1 MPENALDNPVQ
12 FLKGIG
18 PKRAQ
23 LLSRLGIAT
32 LGDLLHHLPRAWE
45 NRRPTPFEQGPEDGS
60 FPGAVTGPVVVR
72 GRVMKAGE
80 IRAGMHLLLFIATL
94 KPHDSPEY
102 IEALWFKRR
111 SRTYDV
117 FAGIKKDMVPGADVW
132 IVGRA
137 EPGLLRSRKIR
148 VEEYYLFSDPK
159 ASLHVDRITPLY
171 PLTEGLTQRR
181 MREAMA
187 GALNAGASQLREVLP
202 LSLLQKRRL
211 LALPQALP
219 AAHFP
224 RSDPE
229 LEEARRR
236 LAYEELL
243 LLELAWTFKRRQT
256 KALLKAYGYEIKR
269 TLLTPLKARLGFEFT
284 PAQKRVINEIFE
296 DMRGPNPMTRLLQ
309 GDVGSGKTVVAL
321 AALLLAVE
329 NGYQGA
335 FMAPTEILAEQHLW
349 TFNQFLKGLPVRME
363 LLSSRIAA
371 KERKQALE
379 RVRSGEAD
387 IVIGTHALLEGDVLF
402 KNLRLAVIDEQHRF
416 GVRQRTTLRRKGP
429 PLDLLLMTA
438 TPIPRTLSLA
448 LYGDLDVSTIDEM
461 PPGRRYPSTNH
472 VQEQEA
478 FEAAR
483 REAAAG
489 RQVYIVYPII
499 EESAKLDLK
508 AAMLEYE
515 RIKTRVFPEF
525 KVALVHGRMPPKKK
539 VGAMEEFAKGRCN
552 VLVATPVIEVGVDV
566 PNATVMIVQNA
577 DRFGL
582 ASLHQLRGRIGRG
595 AAESRCFLIADPS
608 TPQARHRIA
617 TLCETTDGFRISE
630 EDLKLR
636 GPGEILGV
644 EQHGDI
650 SLKTADLLRDC
661 DLLAGAREDAEEL
674 LSKDPKLLAEENLPL
689 NRKLYRRYEKNLRT
703 IDLA

>member
-1 MPENALDNPVQ
+1 MGCAMPETCLDRPVQ
-12 FLKGIG
+12 YLKGIG

-23 LLSRLGIAT
+23 LLERLGVAT
-32 LGDLLHHLPRAWE
+32 LGDLLNHLPRAWE
-45 NRRPTPFEQGPEDGS
+45 NRRETPFEQQTGQGS
-60 FPGAVTGPVVVR
+60 GPVVVR
-72 GRVMKAGE
+72 GRVAHVRE
-80 IRAGMHLLLFIATL
+80 VRAGMNLCLFIAAL
-94 KPHDSPEY
+94 KSPGSPED

-111 SRTYDV
+111 SHRYDV
-117 FAGIKKDMVPGADVW
+117 FATLKKEIVAGADLW

-137 EPGLLRSRKIR
+137 EPGLLRSRKIH
-148 VEEYYLFSDPK
+148 VEEYYLLQDPK
-159 ASLHVDRITPLY
+159 ASLHVDRLTPLY
-171 PLTEGLTQRR
+171 PLTEGLTQKTL
-181 MREAMA
+181 REAVA
-187 GALNAGASQLREVLP
+187 GALDAAASELREPLP
-202 LSLLQKRRL
+202 LSLLAKRRL

-219 AAHFP
+219 AVHFP
-224 RSDPE
+224 RSEAE
-229 LEEARRR
+229 LEESRRR

-243 LLELAWTFKRRQT
+243 LLELAWTFKRKQT
-256 KALLKAYGYEIKR
+256 KALLKHYGYEIKR
-269 TLLTPLKARLGFEFT
+269 TLLSPLRRQLGFEFT
-284 PAQKRVINEIFE
+284 GAQKRVINEIFD
-296 DMRGPNPMTRLLQ
+296 DMRSPNPMTRLLQ

-329 NGYQGA
+329 NGFQGA

-349 TFNQFLKGLPVRME
+349 TFSQFLKGLPVRMA

-371 KERKQALE
+371 KERRRALE
-379 RVRSGEAD
+379 RIRAGEAD

-429 PLDLLLMTA
+429 PMDLLLMTA

-461 PPGRRYPSTNH
+461 PPGRRYPTTTH
-472 VQEQEA
+472 VPESEA

-483 REAAAG
+483 CEAAAG

-508 AAMLEYE
+508 AALLEHE
-515 RIKTRVFPEF
+515 RIKNKVFPELR
-525 KVALVHGRMPPKKK
+525 VALVHGRMPPKKK
-539 VGAMEEFAKGRCN
+539 VGVMEEFAKGRWD
-552 VLVATPVIEVGVDV
+552 VLVATPVIEVGVDI

-595 AAESRCFLIADPS
+595 VAQSRCFLVAEP
-608 TPQARHRIA
+608 TTAQARHRIA
-617 TLCETTDGFRISE
+617 TLCETSDGFRISE

-650 SLKTADLLRDC
+650 SLVSADLFRDADLL
-661 DLLAGAREDAEEL
+661 AAAREDAEEL
-674 LSKDPKLLAEENLPL
+674 LRGDPRLLAPEHRPL
-689 NRKLYRRYEKNLRT
+689 NEMLFRRYQKNLKA